1 MITDQINNL
10 SGAVGELIKNSKGQS
25 GASEESFNSLLAHL
39 NETRSMIVQFQE
51 RETQESQERFKKLI
65 MELKAAKE
73 KVSYFV

>member
-25 GASEESFNSLLAHL
+25 GASEEAFNSLLAHL